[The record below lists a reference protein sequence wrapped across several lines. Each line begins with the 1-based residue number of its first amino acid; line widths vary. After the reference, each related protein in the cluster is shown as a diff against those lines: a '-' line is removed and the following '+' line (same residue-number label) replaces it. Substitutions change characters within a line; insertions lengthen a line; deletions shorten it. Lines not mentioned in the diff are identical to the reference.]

1 MEAMSTAQL
10 DPILRHLRKLVAGRD
25 LHEWSDRQ
33 LLDDFAARR
42 EEAAFAVL
50 LARHG
55 PMVLRVCRRVLGHE
69 QDAEDAFQ
77 ATFLVLAGNTASI
90 RKREALAD
98 WLHGV
103 AYRTAMKAKRGAAR
117 RRTREAHVRAAA
129 PTSSAGPTWNEV
141 QAALDEELRNLPE
154 PFRLAFVLCV
164 LEGKSGPEAAAL
176 LGCKEGTV
184 SSRLTRARQQL
195 RRQLIRRGINLA
207 SLIAVLAVAESAG
220 RAAVSTPLAEATM
233 RFGLLVAAGES
244 VAGVIPTQ
252 VAALAAGVTRAM
264 FLTKTKILTVALLVF
279 AALATAAG
287 ALTLAGALADEGAK
301 PVKEAT
307 NAKPP
312 ADEGKPADNAT
323 LSYSGRVLDPDGKP
337 VAGTKV
343 SLALSWGYLQRAAPS
358 PVYATSGADGRFQFT
373 APKAPFDRK
382 HTSVVVTADGFG
394 PGWLDVDTRE
404 KNEDLTVQLV
414 KDEVPITGQ
423 VVELQGKPVAGAAVR
438 VLEIMAAPKED
449 LGPWLK
455 AVTVAKGQGLRLEYE
470 YLSRRLKTAEVP
482 ALPQKVTTD
491 ADGKFRLTGIGR
503 DRLVTVCIDGPAIA
517 SQVLR
522 VLTRVGKTLVVPEV
536 DGMPQ
541 FGIPR
546 LHTTYHGAAFQH
558 VAGPTKPIVGVVRD
572 RDTKKPLAGVK
583 IKSYKLANN
592 PMHGLDFLE
601 TTTDEQGRYQL
612 NGMPK
617 GTDNKIL
624 LLPRDDQPYLPAHA
638 LVPDSPG
645 FDPVTVNFDVK
656 RGVWIEGKLTDQA
669 TGKPVQG
676 QLQYFAM
683 LNNPHLRDHPEFD
696 GTFLNQ
702 RTASAG
708 EDGRFR
714 VVGLPGPGLLS
725 VSLGDQYLLANE
737 RDDADGA
744 KGGLGTAPFHIFAG
758 SANALA
764 RINPDKDAELFQRD
778 VKVDPGVTLTGTL
791 VGPDGKPVEG
801 VLSSG
806 LTSSHGWERPPL
818 ATASF
823 TVRAFNPRQP
833 RPVLFR
839 HVEKG
844 LVGVLEPPKNVSKP
858 VTVRLQPGATATGR
872 LVDAD
877 GQPRANVELDIS
889 IRARHDEWDAYSL
902 PGKIKTDAVGRFRID
917 TLLPGYQFEL
927 YDRQGKYH
935 FGDDL
940 RPGETKELG
949 DVQLKQAAE

>member
-1 MEAMSTAQL
+1 MSTAQL
-10 DPILRHLRKLVAGRD
+10 DPILRHLRKLATGRD

-55 PMVLRVCRRVLGHE
+55 PMVLRVCRRVLRHE

-77 ATFLVLAGNTASI
+77 ATFLVLAGNTTSI

-103 AYRTAMKAKRGAAR
+103 AYRTAMKAKRSAAR
-117 RRTREAHVRAAA
+117 RRAREAQVQAAT
-129 PTSSAGPTWNEV
+129 PDSLPGPSWNEV
-141 QAALDEELRNLPE
+141 QAALDEELRKLPE
-154 PFRLAFVLCV
+154 PFRSAFVLCA
-164 LEGKSGPEAAAL
+164 LEGKSGPEAAAV

-195 RRQLIRRGINLA
+195 RRQLTRRGINLTVLLA
-207 SLIAVLAVAESAG
+207 ALAVAEGTG
-220 RAAVSTPLAEATM
+220 RAAVPAFLVEATI

-244 VAGVIPTQ
+244 VAGVIPPP

-264 FLTKTKILTVALLVF
+264 FLTKTKITTFVLLVL
-279 AALATAAG
+279 AVIATAAG
-287 ALTLAGALADEGAK
+287 AWTLAGPPADEGAK
-301 PVKEAT
+301 PPKETT
-307 NAKPP
+307 NAKPQ
-312 ADEGKPADNAT
+312 ADEGKPADSAN
-323 LSYSGRVLDPDGKP
+323 LRYGGRVLDPEGKP
-337 VAGTKV
+337 VAGAKV
-343 SLALSWGYLQRAAPS
+343 SLTLSWGYLQRAAPS
-358 PVYATSGADGRFQFT
+358 PVYATSGADGKFQFT
-373 APKAPFDRK
+373 APKAPFDKKR
-382 HTSVVVTADGFG
+382 TSVVVTADGFG

-414 KDEVPITGQ
+414 KDDVPITGQ
-423 VVELQGKPVAGAAVR
+423 VVDLQGKPVAGATVR
-438 VLEIMAAPKED
+438 LLEIMAAPKED

-455 AVTVAKGQGLRLEYE
+455 AASATKGQGLRLEYE
-470 YLSRRLKTAEVP
+470 HLSRRLKTSEVP
-482 ALPQKVTTD
+482 ALPEKATTD
-491 ADGKFRLTGIGR
+491 ADGNFKLTGIGR
-503 DRLVTVCIDGPAIA
+503 DRLVSVGIDGPAIA

-522 VLTRVGKTLVVPEV
+522 VLTRPGKALIVPEL

-546 LHTTYHGAAFQH
+546 LDTTYHGAAFQH
-558 VAGPTKPIVGVVRD
+558 VAGPSKPIVGVVRD
-572 RDTKKPLAGVK
+572 RDTKKPLAGVW

-601 TTTDEQGRYQL
+601 TKTDEQGRYQL

-617 GTDNKIL
+617 GNDNKVL
-624 LLPRDDQPYLPAHA
+624 FLPRDDQPYLPAHA

-645 FDPVTVNFDVK
+645 FDPVTVNIDVK
-656 RGVWIEGKLTDQA
+656 RGVWIEGTLTDKA

-696 GTFLNQ
+696 GTFVNQ
-702 RTASAG
+702 RTVSVR

-725 VSLGDQYLLANE
+725 VSAGDQYLLASE
-737 RDDADGA
+737 RDDGDGA
-744 KGGLGTAPFHIFAG
+744 KGPLGTAPFHIFAG
-758 SANALA
+758 STNTLA
-764 RINPDKDAELFQRD
+764 PINPDKDAESFQRD
-778 VKVDPGVTLTGTL
+778 VTLDPGVTFSGTL
-791 VGPDGKPVEG
+791 IGPDDKPVEG
-801 VLSSG
+801 TLSSG
-806 LTSSHGWERPPL
+806 LTSSSGWERPPL
-818 ATASF
+818 KTASF
-823 TVRAFNPRQP
+823 TVRAFNLRQP

-844 LVGVLEPPKNVSKP
+844 LVGVLEPPKDVSKP
-858 VTVRLQPGATATGR
+858 VTVRLQSGATATGR

-877 GQPRANVELDIS
+877 GQPRGNVELDIS
-889 IRARHDEWDAYSL
+889 IRARHDGWDGYSL
-902 PGKIKTDAVGRFRID
+902 PAKIKTDAVGRFRID
-917 TLLPGYQFEL
+917 TLLPGYQYEL
-927 YDRQGKYH
+927 YDRQGKFH

-940 RPGETKELG
+940 RPGGMKELG